1 MRKAFCLILLL
12 AALAAGALVGVGRT
26 VHADRAAVRLAE
38 ETLYGDA
45 DYAEKLTVRR
55 RATLRGRL
63 YWDIFY
69 VTPAAQDESVT
80 DPAGDITVNYQYY
93 PTRQD
98 YFEYE
103 FGADIG
109 VRMENF
115 LEYGIANIGH
125 GAVQFSDEM
134 TELYGLNRAYKE
146 LFDRTAPGEETKK
159 EVRLADYMDYY
170 PLAVTIG
177 MPDNSG
183 WYSMTENEYQE
194 NYLMPGVEDDGW
206 SRTFADFRQFFRIPV
221 LEDERVTLS
230 VGKRMDG
237 SLGTM
242 GSGTGN
248 SDSFYLEPISA
259 WTEQQQAIWF
269 TFGTHSAQG
278 KVVDTSLI
286 PGGYGI
292 YKLPYMTLEEMDQ
305 KGLSTTADSGRL
317 EMVYAIDPQ
326 HYVVTLFFHQPTGN
340 LLLVTLEDG
349 VGWLTAI
356 DPDTMTA
363 LQRIEIGP
371 WEPGHNGFVEDCGR
385 FLAVRTSQN
394 RLAVVTVQPDNS
406 YRLEFLTP
414 LPAGEEKETYNYYV
428 SPTDSFDFDGE
439 KLVVGREM
447 HARYYGGNKDFW
459 LMVYTADGL
468 QYVGEYSSSLYAG
481 GSQTNWNYY
490 AEEISLDVAW
500 NHRAE
505 WLQGA

>member
-1 MRKAFCLILLL
+1 MRKALCAVLLL
-12 AALAAGALVGVGRT
+12 AALAVGALVGIGRT
-26 VHADRAAVRLAE
+26 VHADRAAVQLTE
-38 ETLYGDA
+38 TTLYGDA
-45 DYAEKLTVRR
+45 DAAEKLTIRR

-69 VTPAAQDESVT
+69 VTPAARDEFVT

-93 PTRQD
+93 PTRQH

-103 FGADIG
+103 YGADIG

-115 LEYGIANIGH
+115 LEYGIANAGH
-125 GAVQFSDEM
+125 GTVEFFDEM
-134 TELYGLNRAYKE
+134 PEPYGLNRAYKE
-146 LFDRTAPGEETKK
+146 LFDRTAPGEEGKM
-159 EVRLADYMDYY
+159 EVHLADYMDYY
-170 PLAVTIG
+170 PLAISIG
-177 MPDNSG
+177 VPDDSG

-194 NYLMPGVEDDGW
+194 IHLYAEEDDGW
-206 SRTFADFRQFFRIPV
+206 SKTFADFRQFFRIPV
-221 LEDERVTLS
+221 LADETVQIS

-259 WTEQQQAIWF
+259 WSEQRRVIWF
-269 TFGTHSAQG
+269 TFGSHTTEG
-278 KVVDTSLI
+278 DVVDTSLI

-292 YKLPYMTLEEMDQ
+292 YQLPYMTVEEMEQ
-305 KGLSTTADSGRL
+305 QGLATTAMSGEL

-326 HYVVTLFFHQPTGN
+326 HYVKTMFVHKPTGK
-340 LLLVTLEDG
+340 LLLLTLEQG
-349 VGWLTAI
+349 VGWLTVI
-356 DPDTMTA
+356 DPAAMTA

-371 WEPGHNGFVEDCGR
+371 WEPGHNGFLQDCGR

-394 RLAVVTVQPDNS
+394 RLAVVTVQPDDS

-414 LPAGEEKETYNYYV
+414 LPTGEEKETYNYYV
-428 SPTDSFDFDGE
+428 SPTDAFDFDGE
-439 KLVVGREM
+439 RLVVGREM
-447 HARYYGGNKDFW
+447 HARYYGGSKDFW

-490 AEEISLDVAW
+490 VEEIDLAVAW
-500 NHRAE
+500 NERAE
-505 WLQGA
+505 WLQS